1 MSSRRSRRRSKGDG
15 GLEGRKILLA
25 VTGGISA
32 YKSAFLVRLLVKSG
46 AVVRVLMTG
55 AATRFVTPLTF
66 EVLSG
71 NPVPMDMFA
80 SRSDAP
86 VAHVDLAAWA
96 DAVVIAPA
104 TADFIAKVAGGI
116 ADDLPSTV
124 VCAARCPVW
133 LAPAMNDGMWDNPA
147 VRRNIRILAEDG
159 RRIIDPGEGD
169 LACGTRGAGRM
180 AEPGDIVSDLT
191 LSFGPGPLSGVRM
204 LITAGRTEEEIDP
217 VRYISNRSSGKMGFA
232 LARRA
237 AELGAEVTLVHGPVD
252 VPPPAVSAVR
262 RIGSAAEMKNA
273 VSKAFPKCDV
283 LIMAAAVADYTP
295 ASKSRGKIKKGTGG
309 MSLDLEP
316 TADILA
322 GLAGRKK
329 DGQTVVGFALES
341 GDGEASARR
350 KGAAKGCDYIVLNM
364 IGDETGFGTDT
375 NRITVFKG
383 NRKVAGTGLV
393 TKDEAAS
400 AILEILSK
408 DRNVKKVAG

>member
-1 MSSRRSRRRSKGDG
+1 MSSRRSRSKGEG

-32 YKSAFLVRLLVKSG
+32 YKSAFLVRLLVRAG
-46 AVVRVLMTG
+46 AVVRVLMTD

-71 NPVPMDMFA
+71 NPVPMEMFA
-80 SRSDAP
+80 SRSGAP
-86 VAHVDLAAWA
+86 VEHVDLAVWA

-104 TADFIAKVAGGI
+104 TADFIGKIAGGL

-147 VRRNIRILAEDG
+147 VRRNIHILADDG

-180 AEPGDIVSDLT
+180 AEPERIVSELES
-191 LSFGPGPLSGVRM
+191 SFGPGPLEGVRV
-204 LITAGRTEEEIDP
+204 LVTAGRTEEEIDP

-237 AELGAEVTLVHGPVD
+237 AELGAVVTLIHGPVD
-252 VPPPAVSAVR
+252 VVPPAVSAVS
-262 RIGSAAEMKNA
+262 RIGSSAEMKRA

-283 LIMAAAVADYTP
+283 LIMAAAVADFTP
-295 ASKSRGKIKKGTGG
+295 AAKSGGKIRRGTGG

-329 DGQTVVGFALES
+329 DGQVVVGFALES

-350 KGAAKGCDYIVLNM
+350 KGTAKGCDYIILNM
-364 IGDETGFGTDT
+364 IGGGTGFDSDT
-375 NRITVFKG
+375 NKVTIFKG
-383 NRKVAGTGLV
+383 TKKIAGTGLV
-393 TKDEAAS
+393 TKSEAAA

-408 DRNVKKVAG
+408 DRHVKKAAG

>member
-1 MSSRRSRRRSKGDG
+1 MRSRRSRSKGDG
-15 GLEGRKILLA
+15 GLEGKKILLA

-32 YKSAFLVRLLVKSG
+32 YKSAFLVRLLVRAG
-46 AVVRVLMTG
+46 AVVRVLMTE

-71 NPVPMDMFA
+71 NPVPRDMFT

-86 VAHVDLAAWA
+86 VEHVDLAVWA

-104 TADFIAKVAGGI
+104 TADFLGKIAGGL

-147 VRRNIRILAEDG
+147 VRRNIGILIEDG
-159 RRIIDPGEGD
+159 RHILEPGEGD
-169 LACGTRGAGRM
+169 LACGTRGTGRM
-180 AEPGDIVSDLT
+180 AEPAAIISR
-191 LSFGPGPLSGVRM
+191 LSASFCPGPFEGVRV
-204 LITAGRTEEEIDP
+204 LVTVGRTEEEIDP

-237 AELGAEVTLVHGPVD
+237 AELGAVVTLVHGPVD
-252 VPPPAVSAVR
+252 VTPPAVSSVT
-262 RIGSAAEMKNA
+262 RIGSSAEMKRA
-273 VSKAFPKCDV
+273 VSKAFPGCDV
-283 LIMAAAVADYTP
+283 LIMAAAVADYKP
-295 ASKSRGKIKKGTGG
+295 ASKSREKIRRAAGG

-322 GLAGRKK
+322 GLAGKK
-329 DGQTVVGFALES
+329 KNGQVVVGFALES

-350 KGAAKGCDYIVLNM
+350 KGSAKGCDYIVLNM
-364 IGDETGFGTDT
+364 IGDGTGFDTDT
-375 NRITVFKG
+375 NRVTIFKG
-383 NRKVAGTGLV
+383 TRKIAGTGLV
-393 TKDEAAS
+393 TKPEAAS
-400 AILEILSK
+400 AILDILAK
-408 DRNVKKVAG
+408 DVRVKKAAE